1 MLLAQEAVVCNLMQ
15 GILWPDANRGI
26 VMPSDHLSPDFA
38 DLRAQADRARLYAR
52 LWLGPHDEASGRLL
66 AFADELETRA
76 DAAEQRA
83 PIVPA
88 LMFA

>member
-1 MLLAQEAVVCNLMQ
+1 
-15 GILWPDANRGI
+15 
-26 VMPSDHLSPDFA
+26 MPSDHLSPDFA
-38 DLRAQADRARLYAR
+38 DSVRDLRAQADRARLYAR

-88 LMFA
+88 LMLA